1 MDLTIPVYIETAA
14 ATVPSKPPEYVVR
27 PLFFDAPVMTSPILQ
42 AALNKLTQ
50 KVREMLVELGKVQRH
65 GALAAWTFNPET
77 ETRRCEIRIEV
88 AKQSARLKLLLIMM
102 KRFDRT
108 VAFTPSFPDVWFEV
122 LPEQN
127 PEERLAE
134 AITESLKKQVKDG
147 NSGDVEQLDR
157 YSLKGSAWVSDIEF
171 RINPP
176 RVREKKKD
184 VLFAFL
190 GSVEQMDGESELY
203 RVGRCL
209 NHQYPHDLNRVHLRD
224 LEVAELVRLLSASDR
239 RPVLLLG
246 NRQAGKT
253 AILHE
258 YVFRHVAQVGN
269 PHRDKEAVW
278 LLSPQRLISGM
289 SYVGQWES
297 RFHAIIKHA
306 AQRELTL
313 YFDDLLGLF
322 QAGVTSQST
331 LNVAALLRTVLEQR
345 KVRVV
350 AEMTPEEL
358 RVLREK
364 DRSFADQFHIIRVDE
379 LTGDD
384 NLKVLFGLQRQLELR
399 YGVRFSIDALP
410 AVVDRQRRYARD
422 VAFPGKAAVFMK
434 RLAVKAAGD
443 PTADSETRTGRA
455 VVVTDRHGS
464 SHAPGQISRE
474 RVLDAFHQQS
484 GLPRSFL
491 DQRTTLTSNEIEE
504 RLRDRFV
511 GQPDAVRAA
520 VDIISIAR
528 ARLNDPTRPVA
539 SMLLLGPT
547 GVGKTEFAKSLANYL
562 FGNSDRLLRFD
573 MNEYVSPNAV
583 PQLVGTFAQPEGLL
597 TAAVRRQPF
606 AVLLFDEIEKGHPD
620 VFDLLLQ
627 VLGEG
632 RLTDARGRTTDFSN
646 TIIVLTSN
654 LGTQRTESGLGFG
667 GVSSQGASTAIRA
680 AENFFRPEFFN
691 RLDRVIPFDRLS
703 RGDMTIIARHLMSDV
718 LHRDGLVRRQCVLN
732 ATPRAIEWV
741 IDQGYNPVLGARAL
755 KRAIEKELTRPIAA
769 FLAEQGGP
777 SVSASGERQ
786 GVSPPSVVPLSA
798 GLSEAQQD
806 SSAGQNS
813 AAKEDA
819 LDARRADAQP
829 LAGAAGQM
837 NPIMLID
844 IDRAEKKLSV
854 SIRSLAACPL
864 FVLAKTESDHDVES
878 VLARCEQM
886 LRTLDEQLPNLKPA
900 GTFQSGRLSP
910 AQSRYLLVQDE
921 TRRLKQWHEEI
932 RLALAARQHAASG
945 AVVSRPGRTAKG
957 LVIRRKGPSH
967 GNQVGRDAADDE
979 IDDFVE
985 TRFAGPPRDV
995 NLHDEPMDL
1004 IARCH
1009 WVCKVAKAEL
1019 SRMDEY
1025 VQLRMSCLDLAGLRF
1040 MEPYIERLRETWSDE
1055 LGLETELHDDFD
1067 DARTRGLS
1075 IRGMLARDY
1084 AALECGYHLTEPEFS
1099 VTPSLFCVHEALA
1112 AAPDV
1117 IVRPIWFEHPD
1128 GPRPKLL
1135 WPTVDILRRFAW
1147 EKMDVP

>member
-1 MDLTIPVYIETAA
+1 
-14 ATVPSKPPEYVVR
+14 
-27 PLFFDAPVMTSPILQ
+27 
-42 AALNKLTQ
+42 
-50 KVREMLVELGKVQRH
+50 
-65 GALAAWTFNPET
+65 
-77 ETRRCEIRIEV
+77 
-88 AKQSARLKLLLIMM
+88 
-102 KRFDRT
+102 
-108 VAFTPSFPDVWFEV
+108 
-122 LPEQN
+122 
-127 PEERLAE
+127 
-134 AITESLKKQVKDG
+134 
-147 NSGDVEQLDR
+147 
-157 YSLKGSAWVSDIEF
+157 
-171 RINPP
+171 
-176 RVREKKKD
+176 
-184 VLFAFL
+184 
-190 GSVEQMDGESELY
+190 MDGESELY

-209 NHQYPHDLNRVHLRD
+209 NHQYPHDLDRVLLRD
-224 LEVAELVRLLSASDR
+224 REVAELSRLLKASDR

-246 NRQAGKT
+246 NRQSGKT

-258 YVFRHVAQVGN
+258 YVFRHVTKVGN

-306 AQRELTL
+306 SARELTL
-313 YFDDLLGLF
+313 YFDDPLGLF
-322 QAGVTSQST
+322 QAGVTSQSI

-345 KVRVV
+345 SVRIVG
-350 AEMTPEEL
+350 EMTPEEF

-364 DRSFADQFHIIRVDE
+364 DRSFADQFHVIRVEE

-399 YGVRFSIDALP
+399 HQVRFSIDALP
-410 AVVDRQRRYARD
+410 VVVDLQRRYARD

-434 RLAVKAAGD
+434 RLAVRAEG
-443 PTADSETRTGRA
+443 ETN
-455 VVVTDRHGS
+455 VVSDTRIARIARIVDHATD
-464 SHAPGQISRE
+464 APGQISRH
-474 RVLDAFHQQS
+474 RVLDVFHQQT

-491 DQRTTLTSNEIEE
+491 DQQTTLCAEEIEKS
-504 RLRDRFV
+504 LRARFV
-511 GQPDAVRAA
+511 GQPDAVKAA
-520 VDIISIAR
+520 VDIVSIAR

-539 SMLLLGPT
+539 SLLLLGPT
-547 GVGKTEFAKSLANYL
+547 GVGKTEFAKSLASYL

-703 RGDMTIIARHLMSDV
+703 RDDMQIIARHLMADV
-718 LHRDGLVRRQCVLN
+718 LQRDGLVRRQCVLN
-732 ATPRAIEWV
+732 TTPQAIDWV

-755 KRAIEKELTRPIAA
+755 KRAIEKELTRPIAE
-769 FLAEQGGP
+769 FLAEQGT
-777 SVSASGERQ
+777 ASGERQ
-786 GVSPPSVVPLSA
+786 GVS
-798 GLSEAQQD
+798 EM
-806 SSAGQNS
+806 NS
-813 AAKEDA
+813 
-819 LDARRADAQP
+819 
-829 LAGAAGQM
+829 
-837 NPIMLID
+837 ITLID
-844 IDRAEKKLSV
+844 VDRVASRLSV
-854 SIRSLAACPL
+854 SIRSLAACPA
-864 FVLAKTESDHDVES
+864 FVVARTETDSDVEA
-878 VLARCEQM
+878 VLTSCDQI
-886 LRTLDEQLPNLKPA
+886 LRTLDERLSGLKPA
-900 GTFQSGRLSP
+900 GTFQAGRLSP

-932 RLALAARQHAASG
+932 RLALAARKHAASG
-945 AVVSRPGRTAKG
+945 TVVSRPGRTAKG

-1004 IARCH
+1004 IARCR
-1009 WVCKVAKAEL
+1009 WVHRVATIEL
-1019 SRMDEY
+1019 SRVDET
-1025 VQLRMSCLDLAGLRF
+1025 VQLRISCLDLAGLRF
-1040 MEPYIERLRETWSDE
+1040 MEPYIERLREAWSDE
-1055 LGLETELHDDFD
+1055 LGLETELHDDFE

-1075 IRGMLARDY
+1075 VRGMLARDY
-1084 AALECGYHLTEPEFS
+1084 AEQEIGYHMTEPEFAI
-1099 VTPSLFCVHEALA
+1099 TPSLFCVHEALA
-1112 AAPDV
+1112 APRDM
-1117 IVRPIWFEHPD
+1117 IVRPMFFQDHSVS
-1128 GPRPKLL
+1128 RLKLV
-1135 WPTVDILRRFAW
+1135 WPMVETLRRLAW

>member
-1 MDLTIPVYIETAA
+1 
-14 ATVPSKPPEYVVR
+14 
-27 PLFFDAPVMTSPILQ
+27 
-42 AALNKLTQ
+42 
-50 KVREMLVELGKVQRH
+50 
-65 GALAAWTFNPET
+65 
-77 ETRRCEIRIEV
+77 
-88 AKQSARLKLLLIMM
+88 
-102 KRFDRT
+102 
-108 VAFTPSFPDVWFEV
+108 
-122 LPEQN
+122 
-127 PEERLAE
+127 
-134 AITESLKKQVKDG
+134 
-147 NSGDVEQLDR
+147 
-157 YSLKGSAWVSDIEF
+157 
-171 RINPP
+171 
-176 RVREKKKD
+176 
-184 VLFAFL
+184 
-190 GSVEQMDGESELY
+190 
-203 RVGRCL
+203 
-209 NHQYPHDLNRVHLRD
+209 
-224 LEVAELVRLLSASDR
+224 
-239 RPVLLLG
+239 
-246 NRQAGKT
+246 
-253 AILHE
+253 
-258 YVFRHVAQVGN
+258 
-269 PHRDKEAVW
+269 
-278 LLSPQRLISGM
+278 
-289 SYVGQWES
+289 
-297 RFHAIIKHA
+297 
-306 AQRELTL
+306 
-313 YFDDLLGLF
+313 
-322 QAGVTSQST
+322 
-331 LNVAALLRTVLEQR
+331 
-345 KVRVV
+345 
-350 AEMTPEEL
+350 
-358 RVLREK
+358 
-364 DRSFADQFHIIRVDE
+364 
-379 LTGDD
+379 
-384 NLKVLFGLQRQLELR
+384 
-399 YGVRFSIDALP
+399 
-410 AVVDRQRRYARD
+410 
-422 VAFPGKAAVFMK
+422 
-434 RLAVKAAGD
+434 
-443 PTADSETRTGRA
+443 
-455 VVVTDRHGS
+455 
-464 SHAPGQISRE
+464 
-474 RVLDAFHQQS
+474 
-484 GLPRSFL
+484 
-491 DQRTTLTSNEIEE
+491 
-504 RLRDRFV
+504 
-511 GQPDAVRAA
+511 
-520 VDIISIAR
+520 
-528 ARLNDPTRPVA
+528 
-539 SMLLLGPT
+539 MLLLGPT

-703 RGDMTIIARHLMSDV
+703 RDDMTIIARHLMADV

-732 ATPRAIEWV
+732 ATPQAIEWV

-829 LAGAAGQM
+829 LAGAM

-1117 IVRPIWFEHPD
+1117 IVRPMWFEHPD
-1128 GPRPKLL
+1128 GLVRNCSGRRSTSFAASHGRKWMYRKPAAPPAGLL
-1135 WPTVDILRRFAW
+1135 WRGVDLISRNALASGFAEKTQQIEPGASALRLIERLNQQPACPVPARLARARDLKLATVTEKRPPRLARPTGSESFAMRQRVARCKTW
-1147 EKMDVP
+1147 LPASRAGRGANSDGIVC